1 MISPIPCRAVL
12 LSFLDQIKGLKKLGV
27 YFVGGKVMNI
37 EKIIRHGDTGKMV
50 APLIDAVTARIHEG
64 GIPTVVVASTKGK
77 QALKLGEALKG
88 SAQVVSVTEFGY
100 SDSVKKAMKKLKV
113 VLVENADLPIQD
125 HREIRQSLEV
135 FGSGVKV
142 ALEVAVIAAGKGLA
156 DGPIL
161 AVGGAGGRLDTALV
175 VRPSTPE
182 GLLDT
187 DPCKE
192 LAVLEVLTLPS

>member
-1 MISPIPCRAVL
+1 
-12 LSFLDQIKGLKKLGV
+12 
-27 YFVGGKVMNI
+27 MNI
-37 EKIIRHGDTGKMV
+37 EKIVRHSDKGEKADS
-50 APLIDAVTARIHEG
+50 LINAVTDRVQKG
-64 GIPTVVVASTKGK
+64 GIPTVVVASVKGK

-113 VLVENADLPIQD
+113 VSVENADLPIQD
-125 HREIRQSLEV
+125 HREMREALEV
-135 FGSGVKV
+135 FGSGVKA

-156 DGPIL
+156 SDPVL
-161 AVGGAGGRLDTALV
+161 AVGGASGRPDTALV

-187 DPCKE
+187 DPDAE
-192 LAVLEVLTLPS
+192 LAVLEVLALPA